1 MTTTTPT
8 STTPS
13 SDRRSA
19 TRAKLLDAA
28 LDVFAEKG
36 LHGASVDDL
45 AAAAGFTKG
54 ALYSNFATKEELFGA
69 VIDEQGHRMIAAV
82 REVMTSHAHEIDD
95 HPALAPQDQAD
106 PVLAEVLTRINGIGH
121 RWYLLE
127 SEFQLYG
134 LRSPEGR
141 DLYAAH
147 CAHFRGELGGLL
159 EELLSRK
166 GRRLTVPPEQLA
178 EIVIVVYM
186 NQLAQQLLDI
196 VPAGAGG
203 LLDVVLPGP
212 VRVVQRARR
221 LRPDLLRPAPLVEG
235 AQRNRQ
241 NGWPSGSS
249 MTRTSSCGCWSA
261 GVAPHSRAQAAAAS
275 RSSTHRSRC
284 WVATG
289 RPGSAGHT
297 GRCHCSSCSK
307 FSVSRSVRTCAQPGS
322 SAATSAPSRRA

>member
-1 MTTTTPT
+1 MTTTTP
-8 STTPS
+8 SPTTPS

-45 AAAAGFTKG
+45 ATAAGFTKG
-54 ALYSNFATKEELFGA
+54 ALYSNFSTKEELFGA

-82 REVMTSHAHEIDD
+82 REVMTSHAHEIDEN
-95 HPALAPQDQAD
+95 PALTPADQAD

-141 DLYAAH
+141 DLYATH

-203 LLDVVLPGP
+203 LLEVVLPG
-212 VRVVQRARR
+212 
-221 LRPDLLRPAPLVEG
+221 LFESFSEPDG
-235 AQRNRQ
+235 
-241 NGWPSGSS
+241 SG
-249 MTRTSSCGCWSA
+249 RSC
-261 GVAPHSRAQAAAAS
+261 
-275 RSSTHRSRC
+275 
-284 WVATG
+284 
-289 RPGSAGHT
+289 
-297 GRCHCSSCSK
+297 
-307 FSVSRSVRTCAQPGS
+307 
-322 SAATSAPSRRA
+322 

>member
-8 STTPS
+8 PTTPS

-19 TRAKLLDAA
+19 TRARLLDAA

-95 HPALAPQDQAD
+95 HPALTPQDQAD

-159 EELLSRK
+159 EELLLRK

-178 EIVIVVYM
+178 EITIVVYM

-203 LLDVVLPGP
+203 LLDVVLPG
-212 VRVVQRARR
+212 
-221 LRPDLLRPAPLVEG
+221 LFESFSEPDG
-235 AQRNRQ
+235 
-241 NGWPSGSS
+241 SG
-249 MTRTSSCGCWSA
+249 
-261 GVAPHSRAQAAAAS
+261 
-275 RSSTHRSRC
+275 
-284 WVATG
+284 
-289 RPGSAGHT
+289 
-297 GRCHCSSCSK
+297 
-307 FSVSRSVRTCAQPGS
+307 RTC
-322 SAATSAPSRRA
+322 

>member
-8 STTPS
+8 PTTPS

-95 HPALAPQDQAD
+95 HPALTPQDQAD

-178 EIVIVVYM
+178 EITIVVYM

-203 LLDVVLPGP
+203 LLEVVLPG
-212 VRVVQRARR
+212 
-221 LRPDLLRPAPLVEG
+221 LFESFSEPDG
-235 AQRNRQ
+235 
-241 NGWPSGSS
+241 SG
-249 MTRTSSCGCWSA
+249 
-261 GVAPHSRAQAAAAS
+261 
-275 RSSTHRSRC
+275 
-284 WVATG
+284 
-289 RPGSAGHT
+289 
-297 GRCHCSSCSK
+297 
-307 FSVSRSVRTCAQPGS
+307 RTC
-322 SAATSAPSRRA
+322 

>member
-178 EIVIVVYM
+178 EITIVVYM

-203 LLDVVLPGP
+203 LLDVVLPG
-212 VRVVQRARR
+212 
-221 LRPDLLRPAPLVEG
+221 LFESFSEPDG
-235 AQRNRQ
+235 
-241 NGWPSGSS
+241 SG
-249 MTRTSSCGCWSA
+249 
-261 GVAPHSRAQAAAAS
+261 
-275 RSSTHRSRC
+275 
-284 WVATG
+284 
-289 RPGSAGHT
+289 
-297 GRCHCSSCSK
+297 
-307 FSVSRSVRTCAQPGS
+307 RTC
-322 SAATSAPSRRA
+322 

>member
-8 STTPS
+8 PTTPS

-82 REVMTSHAHEIDD
+82 REVMTSQAHEIDEN
-95 HPALAPQDQAD
+95 PALTPTDAAD

-141 DLYAAH
+141 DLYATALR
-147 CAHFRGELGGLL
+147 A
-159 EELLSRK
+159 
-166 GRRLTVPPEQLA
+166 
-178 EIVIVVYM
+178 
-186 NQLAQQLLDI
+186 
-196 VPAGAGG
+196 
-203 LLDVVLPGP
+203 LP
-212 VRVVQRARR
+212 RRARR
-221 LRPDLLRPAPLVEG
+221 PARGAAVAQGSSPHRAAGAAGRDRHRRLHEPAGPAAARHRPRGCGRPARG
-235 AQRNRQ
+235 RAARAC
-241 NGWPSGSS
+241 SS
-249 MTRTSSCGCWSA
+249 RSASRTA
-261 GVAPHSRAQAAAAS
+261 PAPHLLSLSGRGRTGGPPGRA
-275 RSSTHRSRC
+275 
-284 WVATG
+284 
-289 RPGSAGHT
+289 
-297 GRCHCSSCSK
+297 
-307 FSVSRSVRTCAQPGS
+307 
-322 SAATSAPSRRA
+322 

>member
-1 MTTTTPT
+1 M
-8 STTPS
+8 STTASTAGPS
-13 SDRRSA
+13 ATTDRRSA

-28 LDVFAEKG
+28 LEVFAAKG

-82 REVMTSHAHEIDD
+82 REVMASHADEIDEN
-95 HPALAPQDQAD
+95 PALSPSPEAD
-106 PVLAEVLTRINGIGH
+106 PLLAEVLTRINGIGH

-134 LRSPEGR
+134 LRSEEGR

-159 EELLSRK
+159 EELLARK
-166 GRRLTVPPEQLA
+166 GRRLTVPREQLA

-196 VPAGAGG
+196 VPEGAGG
-203 LLDVVLPGP
+203 LLEVVLPGLFE
-212 VRVVQRARR
+212 AFT
-221 LRPDLLRPAPLVEG
+221 RPAG
-235 AQRNRQ
+235 
-241 NGWPSGSS
+241 
-249 MTRTSSCGCWSA
+249 
-261 GVAPHSRAQAAAAS
+261 
-275 RSSTHRSRC
+275 
-284 WVATG
+284 
-289 RPGSAGHT
+289 
-297 GRCHCSSCSK
+297 
-307 FSVSRSVRTCAQPGS
+307 
-322 SAATSAPSRRA
+322 